1 MLLKMYE
8 ENPSHRY
15 ILQVVD
21 VLRSGGLIIFPTD
34 TVYGLGCDIHH
45 HKAVEK
51 VARLKGLD
59 FKTAK
64 FSFICHDL
72 STLSEYSKQVD
83 TPVYKLMRRNLP
95 GPFTFILHASN
106 KVPKILKNKKK
117 TVGIRI
123 PDNNIVR
130 EIVEEL
136 GNPILT
142 TSIRDTADEIVDYLT
157 DPELIYEKYRDYVE
171 IVIDGGF
178 GGVQGSSI
186 IDCTSGEP
194 EIIREGE
201 RELEY

>member
-1 MLLKMYE
+1 MYE
-8 ENPSHRY
+8 ESTSHKH
-15 ILQVVD
+15 ILQVVE
-21 VLRSGGLIIFPTD
+21 VLRNGGLIIFPTD

-45 HKAVEK
+45 HKAVES

-59 FKTAK
+59 WKTAK

-83 TPVYKLMRRNLP
+83 TPIYKLMKRNLP
-95 GPFTFILHASN
+95 GPFTFILQASN

-123 PDNNIVR
+123 PDNNIIR
-130 EIVEEL
+130 EIVKEL
-136 GNPILT
+136 GNPVLT

-157 DPELIYEKYRDYVE
+157 DPELIYEKYRDNVD

-178 GGVQGSSI
+178 GNVLGSAI
-186 IDCTSGEP
+186 VDCTKGEL

-201 RELEY
+201 KPLEF

>member
-8 ENPSHRY
+8 ENPSQRI
-15 ILQVVD
+15 ILQVVE
-21 VLRSGGLIIFPTD
+21 VLRKGGLIIFPTD
-34 TVYGLGCDIHH
+34 TVYGLGCDIHN
-45 HKAVEK
+45 HKAIEK

-95 GPFTFILHASN
+95 GPFTFILHASS

-117 TVGIRI
+117 TIGIRI

-157 DPELIYEKYRDYVE
+157 DPELIYEKYRDYVD

-178 GGVQGSSI
+178 GHVQGSSI
-186 IDCTSGEP
+186 VDCTSGEP
-194 EIIREGE
+194 VIIREGE
-201 RELEY
+201 KELEF